1 MDNLIDIVP
10 RIGYIILIG
19 PVSLIL
25 VGYHLRIVYY
35 RSLTSNRASTE
46 KAFGIQIRHYV
57 RRTIEDASSTG
68 VGFRVSPMPVTSKT
82 KGLNN

>member
-1 MDNLIDIVP
+1 MDNLMDIVP
-10 RIGYIILIG
+10 RIDYIILIG

-35 RSLTSNRASTE
+35 RSLTSNRASTV
-46 KAFGIQIRHYV
+46 KDFGIQIRHHV

-68 VGFRVSPMPVTSKT
+68 VGFRVLPCQSPLKLKV
-82 KGLNN
+82 